1 MQPAHRIVLD
11 VIASLELACRL
22 KHTPLLHDLL
32 ESSRDA
38 LEEALLHMNPPLP
51 PSPPSESVGKQARRG
66 YRVWKP
72 TSKCEPNS
80 TKSPPNQEEAQLNA
94 E

>member
-38 LEEALLHMNPPLP
+38 LEEALLHMPPLP
-51 PSPPSESVGKQARRG
+51 PSPPSETVGKAVGRS
-66 YRVWKP
+66 YRLLKTKGQP
-72 TSKCEPNS
+72 TDAVEQVE
-80 TKSPPNQEEAQLNA
+80 KSNQ
-94 E
+94 